1 MYDIKNIIFLGSSS
15 CSSEWFR
22 YLNTKFLS
30 KIFIATLFDI
40 NVLSDNTIM
49 VTII

>member
-1 MYDIKNIIFLGSSS
+1 MYDLKNIIFLGSSHD
-15 CSSEWFR
+15 
-22 YLNTKFLS
+22 LNKKFLFE
-30 KIFIATLFDI
+30 IFIATLFDI